1 MNCVEIASLTN
12 LEYVKISIN
21 QQIVLET
28 HNCKTLNCKIV
39 TLPAT
44 VNVEFRPLKIR
55 PIVRYNN
62 FMLNYWLA
70 GIQLFDH
77 QLEFTITET
86 FFQDYKNK
94 NIQGRIDSLTES
106 QKKLD
111 HYWDKYVGIDNLHP
125 EIVQKIKSLISK

>member
-1 MNCVEIASLTN
+1 MNYIEIASLTN
-12 LEYVKISIN
+12 LEYAKININ
-21 QQIVLET
+21 QRTVLET
-28 HNCKTLNCKIV
+28 HDCKTLTYTIV
-39 TLPAT
+39 ELPAKI
-44 VNVEFRPLKIR
+44 NVEFRPFKIK

-62 FMLNYWLA
+62 FMLDYCLA

-125 EIVQKIKSLISK
+125 EILQKIKSVISQ